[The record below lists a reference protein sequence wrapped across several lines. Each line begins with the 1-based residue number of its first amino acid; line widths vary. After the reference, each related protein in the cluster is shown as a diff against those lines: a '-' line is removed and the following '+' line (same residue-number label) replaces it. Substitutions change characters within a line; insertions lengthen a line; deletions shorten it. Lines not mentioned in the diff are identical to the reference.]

1 MQKRLKITLYIILI
15 LVIVAVIWLMFWK
28 TGTNTETPTD
38 TNTEKIS
45 TWEETENS
53 NDNWD
58 TVELEIQE
66 NTFEDDVMN
75 DLEWFF
81 NDNNGYED
89 IEWEFWFT
97 SLETE

>member
-1 MQKRLKITLYIILI
+1 
-15 LVIVAVIWLMFWK
+15 MFWK
-28 TGTNTETPTD
+28 TNRSTD
-38 TNTEKIS
+38 TQTLNDTNIEEIS

-53 NDNWD
+53 NNNWD

-66 NTFEDDVMN
+66 NTFENDVMN

-97 SLETE
+97 SIETE

>member
-15 LVIVAVIWLMFWK
+15 LVIVAVIWLMFWQ
-28 TGTNTETPTD
+28 TNLKTETPVTLD
-38 TNTEKIS
+38 TEEILTEQEIS
-45 TWEETENS
+45 EN
-53 NDNWD
+53 NWD
-58 TVELEIQE
+58 TIDLEPQE
-66 NTFEDDVMN
+66 NTFENDVMN

>member
-1 MQKRLKITLYIILI
+1 
-15 LVIVAVIWLMFWK
+15 MFWQ
-28 TGTNTETPTD
+28 TNLKTETPVTLD
-38 TNTEKIS
+38 TEEILTEQEIP
-45 TWEETENS
+45 EN
-53 NDNWD
+53 NWD
-58 TVELEIQE
+58 TIDLEPQE
-66 NTFEDDVMN
+66 NTFENDVMN

>member
-1 MQKRLKITLYIILI
+1 MPKRIKITLYVILI
-15 LVIVAVIWLMFWK
+15 LVIIAVVWLMFWQ
-28 TGTNTETPTD
+28 TNLKTETPVTLD
-38 TNTEKIS
+38 TEEILTEQEIP
-45 TWEETENS
+45 EN
-53 NDNWD
+53 NWD
-58 TVELEIQE
+58 TIDLEPQE
-66 NTFEDDVMN
+66 NTFENDVMN

>member
-15 LVIVAVIWLMFWK
+15 LVIVAVIWLMFWQ
-28 TGTNTETPTD
+28 TNLKTETPVTLD
-38 TNTEKIS
+38 TEEILTEQEIP
-45 TWEETENS
+45 EN
-53 NDNWD
+53 NWD
-58 TVELEIQE
+58 TIDLEPQE
-66 NTFEDDVMN
+66 NTFENDVMN